1 MTHGRHIS
9 IWFFVGILLTI
20 YGVIILAAG
29 MGSRLVQG
37 QPYPKPL
44 QPVSSVPL
52 LVRVLRILQEEGI
65 REAVVVTGHLAEPLE
80 HALRADR
87 SLTIELSF
95 VHNALHKTTAN
106 GVSVLVA
113 REWIDGDVLLTMSD
127 HLFGGEIVRRL
138 RGFDRPSGSSVL
150 AVDYDIARCFDLDDA
165 TKVNVKDGRIVA
177 IGKELPSYNALDT
190 GVFRIGAELV
200 LALSTIFD
208 ARGDCSLSE
217 GGRALSEEGRFL
229 ACDIGGAPWIDV
241 DTPEA
246 LLHAEAMLAEP

>member
-1 MTHGRHIS
+1 MDRAI
-9 IWFFVGILLTI
+9 V
-20 YGVIILAAG
+20 LAAG

-44 QPVSSVPL
+44 QPVSKVPL
-52 LVRVLRILQEEGI
+52 LVRVLRILQDEGI
-65 REAVVVTGHLAEPLE
+65 RDAVIVTGHLAEPLE
-80 HALRADR
+80 RALRADR
-87 SLTIELSF
+87 SLKLELRF
-95 VHNALHKTTAN
+95 VHNALHQTTAN
-106 GVSVLVA
+106 GVSVLAA

-127 HLFGGEIVRRL
+127 HLYDGEIVRRL
-138 RGFDRPSGSSVL
+138 RAFDRPKESSVL

-165 TKVNVKDGRIVA
+165 TKVRVENGRIVE
-177 IGKELPSYNALDT
+177 IGKELASYNALDT
-190 GVFRIGAELV
+190 GVFRIGTELV

-208 ARGDCSLSE
+208 ARGDCSLSD
-217 GGRALSEEGRFL
+217 GGRALSVQGRFL